1 MGKRSVH
8 IILTIVLADFLLT
21 GLWFYSGYAGR
32 MIYEEN
38 STHLEELYEQIN
50 KTFHM
55 FVQRNWNVLY
65 DWDDDLRYVDSEEDL
80 EIMWKSLKRGKESWQ
95 YSDFYMFNEECS
107 FITADGR
114 QGQTSSIEGTF
125 QKLYL
130 NEEPIIS
137 AYTATNGV
145 RKMVFAIPMEKCFLW
160 EGVCYT
166 GLAVSYDVSVAEKL
180 LSSELYHGQSDCYV
194 VDKDGNF
201 IFPMEDRTE
210 LEEEIKSL
218 DDLEKKGVQ
227 WIRGSGEAVRKGL
240 AQNDCVSAQYLLEGE
255 ASYLIVVPVEIGE
268 LSLLGIVRS
277 SAVDSGARRL
287 QRATTGILGTLIVV
301 TALAILL
308 VIMRLNRVRL
318 LRKEKERLELENM
331 ANTDGLTG
339 LFNERFFSEVLRK
352 KEKARQP
359 FVLYYLDLDHFKPVN
374 DTYGHEVGDQ
384 LLQKI
389 GFRLQ
394 SCIRSGDYAFR
405 IGGDEF
411 ALIVSADFTEQQCV
425 RMSERIR
432 ELLCSPVELD
442 SRKIRV
448 GVSCGYA
455 KFPSDCQDASGVRIL
470 ADHRMYEEKK
480 RHHAED

>member
-114 QGQTSSIEGTF
+114 QGQASSIEGTF

-160 EGVCYT
+160 EGV
-166 GLAVSYDVSVAEKL
+166 
-180 LSSELYHGQSDCYV
+180 
-194 VDKDGNF
+194 
-201 IFPMEDRTE
+201 
-210 LEEEIKSL
+210 
-218 DDLEKKGVQ
+218 
-227 WIRGSGEAVRKGL
+227 
-240 AQNDCVSAQYLLEGE
+240 
-255 ASYLIVVPVEIGE
+255 
-268 LSLLGIVRS
+268 
-277 SAVDSGARRL
+277 
-287 QRATTGILGTLIVV
+287 
-301 TALAILL
+301 
-308 VIMRLNRVRL
+308 
-318 LRKEKERLELENM
+318 
-331 ANTDGLTG
+331 
-339 LFNERFFSEVLRK
+339 
-352 KEKARQP
+352 
-359 FVLYYLDLDHFKPVN
+359 
-374 DTYGHEVGDQ
+374 
-384 LLQKI
+384 
-389 GFRLQ
+389 
-394 SCIRSGDYAFR
+394 
-405 IGGDEF
+405 
-411 ALIVSADFTEQQCV
+411 
-425 RMSERIR
+425 
-432 ELLCSPVELD
+432 
-442 SRKIRV
+442 
-448 GVSCGYA
+448 
-455 KFPSDCQDASGVRIL
+455 
-470 ADHRMYEEKK
+470 
-480 RHHAED
+480 